1 MPRSEPV
8 LSPGVGLG
16 KIQGLWASDS
26 VSAAVCEPL
35 LQVAELKSK
44 LDSAERFLG
53 TLEKERLQ
61 SPRESYP
68 TRRWTSEPLW
78 LAEVGG
84 ARERIPAPDGPGCTG
99 YPRAQTRGQV
109 SRIRRQEASYSL
121 LPLLFSRLHPQ
132 EEPSHRFG
140 GVFLGHCSLGK
151 NSFCFFAFTHID
163 LFLLLLLII
172 WQIFVQLLFSLQEA
186 LQISM
191 TFVTLKR

>member
-84 ARERIPAPDGPGCTG
+84 ARERIPAPMGQ
-99 YPRAQTRGQV
+99 AVQVTRGPKPGAR
-109 SRIRRQEASYSL
+109 SLESEGRRLPIRFFLCCSAGSIRRENQATDL
-121 LPLLFSRLHPQ
+121 
-132 EEPSHRFG
+132 
-140 GVFLGHCSLGK
+140 GVF
-151 NSFCFFAFTHID
+151 F
-163 LFLLLLLII
+163 
-172 WQIFVQLLFSLQEA
+172 
-186 LQISM
+186 
-191 TFVTLKR
+191 